1 MLSYMGPLLPEVLLQ
16 PAHCVEPVL
25 DAVRGLRVLHLVLGH
40 AVARDAAAAARHVV
54 EDEAGG
60 EQDVGGHRQQPH
72 QPEVE
77 LLPELERHQPQVEA
91 HRDAATQL
99 GA

>member
-1 MLSYMGPLLPEVLLQ
+1 MGPLLPEVLLQ
-16 PAHCVEPVL
+16 PAHRVEPVL

-40 AVARDAAAAARHVV
+40 AVARDAAAAAAARHVV

-91 HRDAATQL
+91 HCGAATLL
-99 GA
+99 GG